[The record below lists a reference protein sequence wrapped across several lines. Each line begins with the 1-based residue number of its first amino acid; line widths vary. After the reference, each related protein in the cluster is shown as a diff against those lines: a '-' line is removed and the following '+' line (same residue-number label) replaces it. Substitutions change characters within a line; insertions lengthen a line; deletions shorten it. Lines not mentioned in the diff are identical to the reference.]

1 MHVACVLVD
10 HFPFRLEAARNPKL
24 AKSRAIVYRR
34 SGSLKE
40 VVDSSPAVP
49 GVLPGTP
56 LHEAQSH
63 CKDAI
68 LVEADSVRYQRVHEH
83 ILGRLE
89 EWSPMVERSIL
100 GCAYV
105 GLDGLE
111 TTYGTEDRLIDA
123 LLSSVPRVLEPR
135 LGISIGKFPAYAAAL
150 KATPGR
156 AFKPP
161 VPAKEFL
168 SPLSVDY
175 LPVPR
180 EIPIRLHSFGLNTI
194 GDLAAFP
201 LGPLQAQF
209 GSVGAKIWRLAQGI
223 DDTPLAPLKPME
235 EVTESL
241 QFAIPTPAQGQI
253 LIAVES
259 LLKRLLGRP
268 DMRGRYAR
276 VCTLVGHIPNK
287 PTWTKSIHFRPPLGD
302 PKRGYFVIRSVLESV
317 PLSGPLEDISLTLG
331 ELTGESGKQGS
342 LLADVRQRELIREAV
357 AQLKVAQGHNPIY
370 QVREVEPWSRIPER
384 RAVLIPYEP

>member
-1 MHVACVLVD
+1 MRVACVLVD

-24 AKSRAIVYRR
+24 VKSRVLVYRR

-40 VVDSSPAVP
+40 VVDASPSLP
-49 GVLPGTP
+49 RVLPGTP
-56 LHEAQSH
+56 LHEAQAH

-68 LVEADSVRYQRVHEH
+68 LVEADSMRYQRVHEH
-83 ILGRLE
+83 ILGRLG
-89 EWSPMVERSIL
+89 EWSPVVEPAQL

-123 LLSSVPRVLEPR
+123 LLRSVPRVLEPR
-135 LGISIGKFPAYAAAL
+135 LGISHGKFPAYAAAL
-150 KATPGR
+150 RATPGR

-161 VPAKEFL
+161 LPAKEFL
-168 SPLSVDY
+168 SPFSVDY

-180 EIPIRLHSFGLNTI
+180 EISVRLHSFGLHTI
-194 GDLAAFP
+194 GDLAP
-201 LGPLQAQF
+201 IGPLQAQF
-209 GSVGAKIWRLAQGI
+209 GPLGAKMWRLAQGI
-223 DDTPLAPLKPME
+223 DDTPLAPLKPRE

-241 QFAIPTPAQGQI
+241 QFAIPTPVQGQI

-276 VCTLVGHIPNK
+276 VCTIAGHIPDK
-287 PTWTKSIHFRPPLGD
+287 PAWTRRIHFRPPLGD
-302 PKRGYFVIRSVLESV
+302 PRRGYFVIRSVLDGTSL
-317 PLSGPLEDISLTLG
+317 PGPLEDISLTLG

-342 LLADVRQRELIREAV
+342 LLADVRQRELMREAV
-357 AQLKVAQGHNPIY
+357 AGLKVAQGHNPIY

-384 RAVLIPYEP
+384 RAVLMPYEP

>member
-1 MHVACVLVD
+1 MRVGCVLVD

-24 AKSRAIVYRR
+24 AKSRVIVYRR

-40 VVDSSPAVP
+40 VVDASPALP

-56 LHEAQSH
+56 LHEAQAH

-68 LVEADSVRYQRVHEH
+68 LVEADPARYERVHEH
-83 ILGRLE
+83 ILGRLG
-89 EWSPMVERSIL
+89 EWSPVVEPAQL

-123 LLSSVPRVLEPR
+123 LLRSVPRVLEPR
-135 LGISIGKFPAYAAAL
+135 LGISHGKFPAYGAAL

-161 VPAKEFL
+161 VPVKEFL
-168 SPLSVDY
+168 SPFSVDY

-180 EIPIRLHSFGLNTI
+180 EIPTRLHSFGLHTI
-194 GDLAAFP
+194 GDLAALP

-209 GSVGAKIWRLAQGI
+209 GSIGAKMWRLAQGI
-223 DDTPLAPLKPME
+223 DDTPLAPMKPRE

-276 VCTLVGHIPNK
+276 VCTLAGHIPDK
-287 PTWTKSIHFRPPLGD
+287 PDWTRRIHFRPPLGD
-302 PKRGYFVIRSVLESV
+302 PRRGYFVIRSVLDGTSL
-317 PLSGPLEDISLTLG
+317 PGPLEDISLTLA

-342 LLADVRQRELIREAV
+342 LLADVRQREHLREAV

-384 RAVLIPYEP
+384 RAVLMPFEP